1 MFICPFSVDHC
12 IVCQS
17 SLCGFRLVSSS
28 GFLSVFIHVKCKV
41 MNLALENYNKFVDS
55 NYKAKQS
62 NYKPKQIKLTNKNG
76 SNQ

>member
-1 MFICPFSVDHC
+1 
-12 IVCQS
+12 
-17 SLCGFRLVSSS
+17 
-28 GFLSVFIHVKCKV
+28 